1 MIRATNGVT
10 FTRKQHFNYMY
21 EYVYYPQST
30 FVNDMLCQLEFVFRN
45 NYNSNG
51 DIRRNIIEIKY
62 IRERR

>member
-1 MIRATNGVT
+1 MIKTTNCVT
-10 FTRKQHFNYMY
+10 FIRKQHFNYMY
-21 EYVYYPQST
+21 KYVYLPQATS
-30 FVNDMLCQLEFVFRN
+30 VNDMLCPLEFVFRN